1 MKKLYSVLIAL
12 GILALLAST
21 ASAAVAKPHFPSW
34 SQQINTTKRFTVL
47 AAFGGA
53 AVLDN
58 ETGLLWEQSQSTTT
72 AASWFNAQIACNVK
86 TVGNRKGWR
95 LPTLQEL
102 ASLVDGDPANTGNPR
117 LPPGHPFSNVQSS
130 LYWSATTDAF
140 NTSVAWDVFFGSGG
154 VSFSGKGDV
163 DFVCACAA
171 DRVLILSDSFDTT

>member
-130 LYWSATTDAF
+130 VYWSATTDASNASF
-140 NTSVAWDVFFGSGG
+140 AWFVGLNFGSVFNVDKSDAGFVWCVRGG
-154 VSFSGKGDV
+154 QGIDGVQ
-163 DFVCACAA
+163 
-171 DRVLILSDSFDTT
+171 